1 VPEYLAPGVYIEEV
15 SFRAKSIEGV
25 ATSTAGFIAAAEM
38 GPVNEPFLVQSVA
51 ELEETYGN
59 RCHLVA
65 AGRAFFA
72 QGGRKLFAQR
82 VQGVDD
88 AGRGLQALGCI
99 REISIV
105 AAPGLEV
112 TERLVD
118 HAERC
123 NRFAVLDPAQGQ
135 SIDDVIAR
143 RRPID
148 SGHAALYYPWVRTA
162 DGADVP
168 PSGFVAGMYARVDA
182 DHGVWHAPAG
192 EPLDGAVGLER
203 ELTEHEVG
211 TLAANDVNPL
221 RVLPDRGIVVWDA
234 HTTASDPEWKYVNVR
249 RYLTF
254 LEHSIDRGTQ
264 WTRFEPNAEPLWAD
278 VRETI
283 ESFLLGQFRAGAL
296 AGRTPD
302 EAFFVRCD
310 RTTKTQDGLDQ
321 GLLVCLIGVAV
332 LRPAEFVIF
341 RIGRWTVDH
350 RP

>member
-25 ATSTAGFIAAAEM
+25 ATSTAGFVGAAEM

-51 ELEETYGN
+51 ELEETYGD

-65 AGRAFFA
+65 AGLAYFA
-72 QGGRKLFAQR
+72 QGGRKLFVQR
-82 VQGVDD
+82 VEGRDD
-88 AGRGLQALGCI
+88 AGRGLQALERV
-99 REISIV
+99 REIAIV
-105 AAPGLEV
+105 AAPGLDVPEQ
-112 TERLVD
+112 LVD
-118 HAERC
+118 HVDRC
-123 NRFAVLDPAQGQ
+123 NRFAVLDPAPGQ
-135 SIDDVIAR
+135 SIDDAIALR
-143 RRPID
+143 RRID
-148 SGHAALYYPWVRTA
+148 SGRAALYYPWVRTTG
-162 DGADVP
+162 GADVP

-192 EPLDGAVGLER
+192 EPLDGAAGLER
-203 ELTEHEVG
+203 ELTEHEVD

-221 RVLPDRGIVVWDA
+221 RVVPDRGIVVWGA
-234 HTTASDPEWKYVNVR
+234 HTTASDPEWKYVSVR

-283 ESFLLGQFRAGAL
+283 EAFLLGQFRAGAFQ
-296 AGRTPD
+296 GRTPD
-302 EAFFVRCD
+302 EAFFVKCD
-310 RTTKTQDGLDQ
+310 RTTMTQDDLDQ
-321 GLLVCLIGVAV
+321 GLLVCLVGVAV
-332 LRPAEFVIF
+332 LRPAEFVTF